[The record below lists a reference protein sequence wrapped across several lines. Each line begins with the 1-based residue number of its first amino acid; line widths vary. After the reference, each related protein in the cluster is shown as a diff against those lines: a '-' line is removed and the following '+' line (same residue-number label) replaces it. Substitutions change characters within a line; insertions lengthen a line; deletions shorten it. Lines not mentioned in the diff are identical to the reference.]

1 MEELPKQF
9 DPSAEDQDHAVEA
22 EVVPSEEE
30 KEKSGIEKALDL
42 NRREFALAKLHL
54 KDKSLTQGD
63 YETKGFEKNYREAVG
78 KYRQETLSK
87 LKDQYGGEELEKK
100 AAELLQK
107 TVVEEAANL
116 YDLQTEIKL
125 EGRGDSKIE
134 KIKKSARGVVD
145 GYRQLSFKKKLA
157 ISAGLLGLGVVAGA
171 VGGATGTALL
181 AGAFVGG
188 KIQRGLSGAA
198 TAVGVEALMKKA
210 EGALEKREVSKEFS
224 KNLLEALDKKNNLL
238 NDKLLILESKKK
250 GKEIFRYTLSG
261 ALGIFVASGMV
272 GRAMKNAFGLE
283 MPGEVSGAGKAA
295 EVMIDEKG
303 EGISQALKQ
312 HYMSE
317 AGGGLD
323 EKSALAKTM
332 NQLKNPL
339 FYKEGKLQDLVKIG
353 DKISLDTE
361 GNVVGFQGGHG
372 TLAGLG
378 EGLGEKIT
386 SGVDDRVAKATEGI
400 VPAEWEG
407 AKDMPARAVMAGE
420 GGEGT
425 GTLVRELVEKH
436 GVEPGI
442 DSEGNPET
450 AGDFVKRSLAIDEYR
465 KKGIFFGLKG
475 DEAFKVAAEE
485 AASVGK
491 VPVTAADVAEK
502 IVERAE
508 TGKVPMSAIMS
519 RLDQLGEAEV
529 GQLITDS
536 SISEGA
542 LEKVSGTAGEN
553 LMRTAKEIF
562 KPSWWMGGGGI
573 GKEWGKISTELAGK
587 FLNQEPLTIE
597 DNKMRNLYEYAQEAR
612 KILGRAPNDTESVS
626 AYLFKAEEL
635 KAKKDLLRSLI

>member
-1 MEELPKQF
+1 
-9 DPSAEDQDHAVEA
+9 
-22 EVVPSEEE
+22 
-30 KEKSGIEKALDL
+30 
-42 NRREFALAKLHL
+42 
-54 KDKSLTQGD
+54 
-63 YETKGFEKNYREAVG
+63 
-78 KYRQETLSK
+78 
-87 LKDQYGGEELEKK
+87 
-100 AAELLQK
+100 
-107 TVVEEAANL
+107 
-116 YDLQTEIKL
+116 
-125 EGRGDSKIE
+125 
-134 KIKKSARGVVD
+134 
-145 GYRQLSFKKKLA
+145 
-157 ISAGLLGLGVVAGA
+157 
-171 VGGATGTALL
+171 
-181 AGAFVGG
+181 
-188 KIQRGLSGAA
+188 
-198 TAVGVEALMKKA
+198 
-210 EGALEKREVSKEFS
+210 
-224 KNLLEALDKKNNLL
+224 
-238 NDKLLILESKKK
+238 
-250 GKEIFRYTLSG
+250 
-261 ALGIFVASGMV
+261 
-272 GRAMKNAFGLE
+272 
-283 MPGEVSGAGKAA
+283 
-295 EVMIDEKG
+295 
-303 EGISQALKQ
+303 
-312 HYMSE
+312 
-317 AGGGLD
+317 
-323 EKSALAKTM
+323 
-332 NQLKNPL
+332 
-339 FYKEGKLQDLVKIG
+339 
-353 DKISLDTE
+353 
-361 GNVVGFQGGHG
+361 
-372 TLAGLG
+372 LG